1 MRFILLKRRLHTHNK
16 LTKTLVL
23 EWISAR
29 FSFCCSASVPLK
41 MPHTCAGCGD
51 ASASVAARRMG
62 VIGLPGC
69 DICGQGF
76 CEGCLISDINPCPF
90 EPVHRSCYGC
100 MVATKASIVRR
111 YGSSPSGS
119 ANSSSGSGSSSS
131 GSGSSGSADPYVV
144 ASISTPGS
152 RIDCAVH
159 VWSSSPLRMMYMTG

>member
-1 MRFILLKRRLHTHNK
+1 MRFILLKRRLHTHDK

-29 FSFCCSASVPLK
+29 FSFCCSASVLLK
-41 MPHTCAGCGD
+41 MPHTCAGCGA

-69 DICGQGF
+69 DICGLGF
-76 CEGCLISDINPCPF
+76 CEDCLKSDINPCPF
-90 EPVHRSCYGC
+90 EPVRRSCYGC

-131 GSGSSGSADPYVV
+131 GDPYVV
-144 ASISTPGS
+144 ASITTPGS